1 MYNFDF
7 PSRSTTTGCV
17 GYRGQ
22 NFAVRADD
30 PNNLDSN
37 SGNATIDNLLTVNCV
52 VSDAN
57 TAINNAIYTKGGIAS
72 DLDLYT
78 GGKHH
83 VIGALQADSTA
94 TFADVATFLKNIK
107 GTSASFSNTD
117 SNTINIPQ
125 GGVTSNTAT
134 VISNFSSQG
143 ATALSGA
150 TTATNKVTIQYTPTA
165 VSGVTPYAF
174 ENFGFSH
181 LVGDVTADGN
191 INVAKTITSNTL
203 TTTAGATIGATLVAG
218 GQRLTVDTVGSKID
232 LNATGQV
239 GTGVTLDANNLTSN
253 QCVNITNTAMP
264 AIDPLTGNY
273 TPSALNVLGGA
284 TITKKAR
291 FLSNV
296 EILGGISGSQLMLN
310 IGQMATDANTAALVI
325 PNGGISAYNALYQG
339 TLVAGT
345 GLASTASSY
354 DTAQTAVIRAPTM
367 STSGNHWVGGNSY
380 VAGTLD
386 LTGNATLLGTASIKG
401 AANLQSTLQAAGA
414 MTSTSTLN
422 PSIDRV
428 TSTQAALLLS
438 NGGANIKGNVVAGGA
453 LAAVGLY
460 LDADVT
466 KNAAQINLTSEA
478 DVTKAGI
485 IGMANNMLRIQAPTT
500 APVRFISNLG
510 IGASLT
516 GATGTNDDSY
526 FRAGINGFFF
536 KSTSAS
542 AASTYTP
549 TNNATSVTDITQM
562 TSRFQTSFGVDSAA
576 LFAGPMHLSRLSNGS
591 AVSDASFA
599 VEGVSIFNDFVQMN
613 KALTVTTGDVSLT
626 AGSLRAG
633 GTGNF
638 QGSVTTNGAVTAS
651 GSGIFGGSV
660 SATTVNVTSTLIA
673 SPTAA
678 SLSTAGGLLV
688 GANTIT
694 NGDVQVGGNLD
705 VKGTSLLE
713 GNVHIASTTA
723 TTSSSNQALV
733 VDGRAA
739 FNLGVMVTGPTV
751 LQGDTTINGILRTTG
766 AIEQSNVKDLF
777 VQDNIPSF
785 NVDSKLTTSGFAL
798 NRYQEAN
805 DNGTGNVI
813 ATSDLNDIVLSA
825 TVSVASATNGY
836 QFVLDNTTAT
846 AALAKLGTF
855 LGWCR
860 FVSGT
865 GAGQVRYVTAYNS
878 STQIVTIAS
887 SADQANYA
895 VSRGGTANLTI
906 GKDLT
911 TPPDGTTVV
920 AFYATGVAALLHLDS
935 TASNGPEYHLGYT
948 SRDPLSS
955 VLSPDVNQ
963 YGLLKLK
970 NLVALQNIKSDAILP
985 YTPNGPVLLNN
996 AISIYNNG
1004 NIGGITSINGAT
1016 SSVTTTIVLP
1026 ENAYLTNGAITLPL
1040 PTGVTDPTSLF
1051 GILKYYIKG
1060 MDMNGSICSGEKGCT
1075 ANNNV
1080 KQQSTALIVAAGTL
1094 GEQVDVIWNYG
1105 SSPVL
1110 THTVARATNNLTGN
1124 PISYKITYVYV

>member
-1 MYNFDF
+1 MYNFSF
-7 PSRSTTTGCV
+7 PSRSQTTGCV

-30 PNNLDSN
+30 PNNPDSN
-37 SGNATIDNLLTVNCV
+37 SGCAVIENLLTVTCV
-52 VSDAN
+52 ASDST

-83 VIGALQADSTA
+83 VVGALQADSTA
-94 TFADVATFLKNIK
+94 TFGDVATFSKNIQ
-107 GTSASFSNTD
+107 GTSAAFFNSD

-125 GGVTSNTAT
+125 GGITSNTAT
-134 VISNFSSQG
+134 VISSLSSQG
-143 ATALSGA
+143 TTALSGA

-191 INVAKTITSNTL
+191 LNVAKTVAALAL
-203 TTTAGATIGATLVAG
+203 TTTASATIGANLVAG
-218 GQRLTVDTVGSKID
+218 NQRLTVDAANSKID
-232 LNATGQV
+232 LNATGQL
-239 GTGVTLDANNLTSN
+239 GSGLTLDANTFTSN
-253 QCVNITNTAMP
+253 QCVSIANTAAP
-264 AIDPLTGNY
+264 AVDPLTGNY
-273 TPSALNVLGGA
+273 TPSALNVVGGA
-284 TITKKAR
+284 TIAKKAR
-291 FLSNV
+291 FLSDV
-296 EILGGISGSQLMLN
+296 EIKGGITGSQLMLN
-310 IGQMATDANTAALVI
+310 IGTLASDATTAALVI
-325 PNGGISAYNALYQG
+325 PTGGISAYNALYQG
-339 TLVAGT
+339 TLVAGA

-354 DTAQTAVIRAPTM
+354 NTAQTAVIRAPTI
-367 STSGNHWVGGNSY
+367 SSSGNHWVGGNSS
-380 VAGTLD
+380 VAGTLGV
-386 LTGNATLLGTASIKG
+386 TGNTTLSGTASVQG
-401 AANLQSTLQAAGA
+401 AATLQSTLQAGGSL
-414 MTSTSTLN
+414 TSTSTLN

-428 TSTQAALLLS
+428 TSTQAALQLTA
-438 NGGANIKGNVVAGGA
+438 GGANINGNVVTGGA
-453 LAAVGLY
+453 VAAIGLY
-460 LDADVT
+460 LGADVT

-478 DVTKAGI
+478 DATKTGT
-485 IGMANNMLRIQAPTT
+485 IGMANNMLRVQAPAT
-500 APVRFISNLG
+500 APVRLISNLG

-526 FRAGINGFFF
+526 FRAGINGFFY
-536 KSTSAS
+536 KSSSTSPTP
-542 AASTYTP
+542 TYTA
-549 TNNATSVTDITQM
+549 TNNATSLTDITQM

-576 LFAGPMHLSRLSNGS
+576 LFAGPMHLTRTSSGS

-613 KALTVTTGDVSLT
+613 KAVTVTAGDVNIS
-626 AGSLRAG
+626 AGSVRAG
-633 GTGNF
+633 GSGTF
-638 QGSVTTNGAVTAS
+638 QGSVTTNGAVSAS
-651 GSGIFGGSV
+651 GSGIFGGAV
-660 SATTVNVTSTLIA
+660 SASTLTATSTLIA

-678 SLSTAGGLLV
+678 SMSTAGGLLV

-694 NGDVQVGGNLD
+694 GGDVQVGNNLD

-713 GNVHIASTTA
+713 GNVHISSTTA

-739 FNLGVMVTGPTV
+739 FNLGMMVTGPTV

-766 AIEQSNVKDLF
+766 NIEQSNVKDLF

-805 DNGTGNVI
+805 DNGAGNVV
-813 ATSDLNDIVLSA
+813 ATSDLNNIVLSA
-825 TVSVASATNGY
+825 TVSVASSTSAT

-860 FVSGT
+860 FISGT

-878 STQIVTIAS
+878 SSQTVTIAS
-887 SADQANYA
+887 TADQANYA
-895 VSRGGTANLTI
+895 ASRGGTANLTI

-911 TPPDGTTVV
+911 TQPDGTTVV

-935 TASNGPEYHLGYT
+935 TASNGPEFRLGYT

-996 AISIYNNG
+996 AISVYNNG
-1004 NIGGITSINGAT
+1004 NISGITSINGAT

-1026 ENAYLTNGAITLPL
+1026 ENAYMTNGAITLPL

-1075 ANNNV
+1075 ANSNV

-1094 GEQVDVIWNYG
+1094 GEQVDVIWTYG
-1105 SSPVL
+1105 SAPVL
-1110 THTVARATNNLTGN
+1110 THTVARSSNNLTGN
-1124 PISYKITYVYV
+1124 PISYRITYVYV